1 MIGSTSYRSHRSKWN
16 GLRVLRGS
24 GLRVPIVIAV
34 LTVSFTLTL
43 CLRLSLCGAGQCL

>member
-24 GLRVPIVIAV
+24 GLRIVIAV